1 MTAKQS
7 SQKDKQSGKG
17 KQQEANLG
25 QKEARQE
32 KEKKSEL
39 SSMGEGSRESSHEVN
54 QKQDSD

>member
-1 MTAKQS
+1 MTAKQAI
-7 SQKDKQSGKG
+7 QKDKQSGTV

-39 SSMGEGSRESSHEVN
+39 SNMGEGSRESSHVN
-54 QKQDSD
+54 QKQDSH

>member
-39 SSMGEGSRESSHEVN
+39 SSMGEGSRESSKDLN
-54 QKQDSD
+54 RKRDSD